1 MEMEVASGN
10 LVLVLA
16 ALSGAA
22 LSPRSGHLENKE
34 AGLGEF

>member
-1 MEMEVASGN
+1 MEIEVASWN

-22 LSPRSGHLENKE
+22 LSPPPGHWENKE